1 MQFLKLINFCN
12 NVKCLPAKTNK
23 VPKLGQENSFN
34 KNVHTTSFFI
44 YIYIRTILRYYPDN
58 IRVRS
63 VLNRFLNLAF
73 F

>member
-34 KNVHTTSFFI
+34 KNAHTTSFFI
-44 YIYIRTILRYYPDN
+44 YIYIRTIL
-58 IRVRS
+58 
-63 VLNRFLNLAF
+63 
-73 F
+73 